1 MFILLNRKRLEP
13 PLVQRTLP
21 AGVVVS
27 VVPLGVG
34 DRQPTHELRQ
44 IAVVCRPKQQ
54 VPMVGHQ
61 TVAQEADRLPVLGLP
76 QDLFEG
82 GVIAVFMK
90 EGGAAHSPIEHV
102 VDITTGIA
110 AQASWHGTK
119 LPDASVAVKRNDSRP
134 LFFSWCS
141 NSAAGAAD
149 KITCGGTAWIR
160 EGLGYNDAVDQNSM
174 AYKIGGFAGQAISIG
189 LMFANPAALAN
200 SVLGPSLTIGLN
212 TINMMSK
219 ASSVLSMGVEA
230 SKGDFSGVAMAGLN
244 MVPGVLRGAGSG
256 CGSTLLQRGIQF
268 YGMAGGAIS
277 GAAKAING
285 DVIGGL
291 LDIAQAGA
299 SAYRFMQSCFAAGTK
314 LLTKRGW
321 VVIERLE
328 VGDEVWSKPEEE
340 PGAVGAWKRVE
351 ELFVRTAM
359 LLRVQVGGQEI
370 LTTAEHPFFIRDK
383 GWLPAGFLEVGQQVV
398 GKDSEWTT
406 VEATGETGKVA
417 TVYNCRIADYH
428 TYFVGGEEWG
438 FSVWAHN
445 ADLYHYTNDKG
456 FKGISAGSGEGQITL
471 KASQPVRKGNP
482 KGVYLTSV
490 PPDQVKSVGLG
501 KLGLTNDKVTYY
513 FKLSVPDEL
522 VKSLRGDRGK
532 NVKYVP
538 SDLTLPRSAILEQG
552 STGI

>member
-1 MFILLNRKRLEP
+1 MDQLYGRIVSSGTSLVSSWYITDHIGSIRDIVNGNGNAVLDHLEYDGFGCVTRETTPANGDRFKFTGRELDPLTSLQYNRGRYYSIYNN
-13 PLVQRTLP
+13 RWTTRD
-21 AGVVVS
+21 
-27 VVPLGVG
+27 PLGFGAGDGNLYRYVG
-34 DRQPTHELRQ
+34 NDPTN
-44 IAVVCRPKQQ
+44 
-54 VPMVGHQ
+54 
-61 TVAQEADRLPVLGLP
+61 
-76 QDLFEG
+76 
-82 GVIAVFMK
+82 
-90 EGGAAHSPIEHV
+90 V
-102 VDITTGIA
+102 VDPSGLY
-110 AQASWHGTK
+110 G
-119 LPDASVAVKRNDSRP
+119 VKDDW
-134 LFFSWCS
+134 FAWCS

-406 VEATGETGKVA
+406 VEAIEQTGKVA
-417 TVYNCRIADYH
+417 TVYNCRVAEYH

-445 ADLYHYTNDKG
+445 AYITLVNGKA
-456 FKGISAGSGEGQITL
+456 AGS
-471 KASQPVRKGNP
+471 
-482 KGVYLTSV
+482 Y
-490 PPDQVKSVGLG
+490 G
-501 KLGLTNDKVTYY
+501 KLRNRGIRDDHHIIQNAAVRNLPGYSRSRAPTVELSSPSTLIGSDHYNATRAQDLPGSGTYMC
-513 FKLSVPDEL
+513 
-522 VKSLRGDRGK
+522 R
-532 NVKYVP
+532 
-538 SDLTLPRSAILEQG
+538 TLNWV
-552 STGI
+552 